1 MARLYD
7 DEKERQ
13 RQALS
18 ALGSE
23 AGGGGAS
30 MSSSSPGGGMGG
42 GGGGGQVG
50 TGFVNWDTYLGL
62 NQGAGQQMGQGL
74 VSDISAQG
82 EGVKSGL
89 GSLSEQ
95 ATSQVQA
102 GGLGSGYKGPTSLQE
117 VNPTLYGNLQS
128 QASEVGSKA
137 RAAGGE
143 GLGTLIRQQY
153 APGQAYSGGQQAF
166 DAFLAGATTG
176 NELRGLGNKYG
187 DFGSAFT
194 GAENQLAGQVATAR
208 GAKPP
213 VSGVAAPETRA
224 ERLEATEERKKDRI
238 KMRSD
243 PTGIRGS
250 Y

>member
-1 MARLYD
+1 MARLFDD

-30 MSSSSPGGGMGG
+30 MSSSSSGGSMG

-62 NQGAGQQMGQGL
+62 NRGAGEQMGQGL
-74 VSDISAQG
+74 VSDISQKG
-82 EGVKSGL
+82 EGVKAGINQ
-89 GSLSEQ
+89 LSQEG
-95 ATSQVQA
+95 ASQVQA
-102 GGLGSGYKGPTSLQE
+102 GGLGSAYSGPTSLQQ
-117 VNPTLYGNLQS
+117 VNPTAYGNLQS
-128 QASEVGSKA
+128 QASDVGSKA

-143 GLGTLIRQQY
+143 GLGTLLREQY

-166 DAFLAGATTG
+166 DAFLTGATTG

-194 GAENQLAGQVATAR
+194 GAEEAFSGQVDKARSTTAAT
-208 GAKPP
+208 P
-213 VSGVAAPETRA
+213 AAPA
-224 ERLEATEERKKDRI
+224 ESPQDEGADFRRRRRQEGVDR
-238 KMRSD
+238 RTN
-243 PTGIRGS
+243 PTGRS

>member
-1 MARLYD
+1 MARLFND

-30 MSSSSPGGGMGG
+30 MSSSSSGGSMGG

-50 TGFVNWDTYLGL
+50 TGVVNWDTYLGL
-62 NQGAGQQMGQGL
+62 NRGAGEQMGQGL
-74 VSDISAQG
+74 VSDISTKG
-82 EGVKSGL
+82 EGVKAGINQ
-89 GSLSEQ
+89 LSQEG
-95 ATSQVQA
+95 ASQVQA
-102 GGLGSGYKGPTSLQE
+102 GGLGSAYSGPTSLQQ

-128 QASEVGSKA
+128 QASDVGAKA

-143 GLGTLIRQQY
+143 GLGTLIREQY

-166 DAFLAGATTG
+166 DAFLTGATTG

-194 GAENQLAGQVATAR
+194 GAEQDFAGQVDKARESTPESQPATP
-208 GAKPP
+208 KPDADELRRRRRQM
-213 VSGVAAPETRA
+213 GVDVRTN
-224 ERLEATEERKKDRI
+224 
-238 KMRSD
+238 
-243 PTGIRGS
+243 PTGRG
-250 Y
+250 